1 MIASDISIELGVLND
16 GGVLLVS
23 DQPLPAIVKRVEYY
37 AEQRLFN
44 LVYFC
49 EDTEEDLVEYEVP
62 QDLAS
67 RVEGSADMLIYSL
80 FEGQAPLGYRA
91 PLIQVGVG
99 T

>member
-23 DQPLPAIVKRVEYY
+23 DQPLPDIVKRVEYY

-80 FEGQAPLGYRA
+80 FEGRRRLWAIAHL
-91 PLIQVGVG
+91 
-99 T
+99 